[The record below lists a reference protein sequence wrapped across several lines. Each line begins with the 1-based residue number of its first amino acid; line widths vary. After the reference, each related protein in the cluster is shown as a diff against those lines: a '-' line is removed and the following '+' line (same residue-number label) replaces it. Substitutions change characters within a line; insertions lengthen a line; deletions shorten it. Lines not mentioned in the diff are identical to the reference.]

1 MGSITVRKRKDGSV
15 AYNAQVRIMQKGVT
29 VYQESQTFDRKATA
43 QAWIKRVETEMAVPG
58 AIEKANRSGV
68 TVKEMIERYLLEYE
82 KLRPLGKTKRATL
95 KAIGETWL
103 GQLEDKE
110 ISSQKL
116 VEYADGRMRNDGI
129 QAQTV
134 GNDLA
139 HLGAVLAVA
148 RPAWGYDIDPMAMS
162 DARKVLRKMRAV
174 TRSKERVRR
183 PTLEELN
190 KLFEYF
196 SQRLGLGTNNKDRP
210 RRKVALKTCSV
221 RGCIGCFPGIHKLN
235 IGLVISI
242 QQHGGIKVMATFTD

>member
-1 MGSITVRKRKDGSV
+1 MSKLKWPSP
-15 AYNAQVRIMQKGVT
+15 GV
-29 VYQESQTFDRKATA
+29 
-43 QAWIKRVETEMAVPG
+43 
-58 AIEKANRSGV
+58 IEKANRSGI
-68 TVKEMIERYLLEYE
+68 TVKEMI
-82 KLRPLGKTKRATL
+82 
-95 KAIGETWL
+95 
-103 GQLEDKE
+103 
-110 ISSQKL
+110 QKL
-116 VEYADGRMRNDGI
+116 VEYADGRIRNDGI

-139 HLGAVLAVA
+139 HIGAVLAVA

-162 DARKVLRKMRAV
+162 DARKVLRKMGAV

>member
-1 MGSITVRKRKDGSV
+1 MGSKTVRKRKDGSV
-15 AYNAQVRIMQKGVT
+15 VYNAQVRIMQKGVT

-58 AIEKANRSGV
+58 VIEKANRSGI
-68 TVKEMIERYLLEYE
+68 TVKEMI
-82 KLRPLGKTKRATL
+82 
-95 KAIGETWL
+95 
-103 GQLEDKE
+103 
-110 ISSQKL
+110 QKL
-116 VEYADGRMRNDGI
+116 VEYADGRIRNDGI

-139 HLGAVLAVA
+139 HIGAVLAVA

-162 DARKVLRKMRAV
+162 DARKVLRKMGAV

>member
-1 MGSITVRKRKDGSV
+1 MGSKTVRKRKDGSV
-15 AYNAQVRIMQKGVT
+15 AYNAQVRIMHKGVT

-58 AIEKANRSGV
+58 VIEKANRSGI
-68 TVKEMIERYLLEYE
+68 TVKEMI
-82 KLRPLGKTKRATL
+82 
-95 KAIGETWL
+95 
-103 GQLEDKE
+103 
-110 ISSQKL
+110 QKL
-116 VEYADGRMRNDGI
+116 VEYADGRIRNDGI

-139 HLGAVLAVA
+139 HIGAVLAVA

-162 DARKVLRKMRAV
+162 DARKVLRKMGAV